1 MTPLEALVDQL
12 AEHHHALAL
21 GSGHSVVS
29 AALRDRGVR
38 IDAVQ
43 GDWPSVQLPVR
54 YSLVIVEPS
63 DASRHVAAIVHCAA
77 QHVGPDGGVVVFG
90 EGHEDAADRFDLTE
104 QRRIAV
110 EGAQITVLRRTE
122 RVTIHDKVF
131 EARSRI
137 ARITPLEL
145 ADRLASESAR
155 PSSIPARQPIGLVS
169 G

>member
-1 MTPLEALVDQL
+1 MRTALQRLVTGALMLMNLAATAQALPDVDV
-12 AEHHHALAL
+12 
-21 GSGHSVVS
+21 G
-29 AALRDRGVR
+29 R
-38 IDAVQ
+38 IERLQ
-43 GDWPSVQLPVR
+43 
-54 YSLVIVEPS
+54 I
-63 DASRHVAAIVHCAA
+63 ASRHVAAIVHCAA